1 MWDLILIVFA
11 MFIVFPVSLAV
22 WDEWRWHKAG
32 THRLRKTDVMLTGRR
47 ER

>member
-1 MWDLILIVFA
+1 MWDLILIVAA

-32 THRLRKTDVMLTGRR
+32 THRERKTDVRLTGRR
-47 ER
+47 EQ